1 MATQINGN
9 IFRKKLSPT
18 FDKYLRLI
26 VYRVEPTTP
35 QWAPHQKSQ
44 LLGTRSVIWK
54 QLEDEEGRGSDPGVS
69 GKLETS
75 GETARG
81 CYLFCS
87 CLTFLSLCLRLSE
100 EVTHWSGIIAS
111 LKHNSSTNN
120 SKFSQLFSILNF
132 SRHLLTDQIFTTMLC
147 KPNKIC
153 VQIMEHRIK

>member
-54 QLEDEEGRGSDPGVS
+54 QLEERRGVS

-100 EVTHWSGIIAS
+100 EVTHTLVWHHCQ
-111 LKHNSSTNN
+111 LKAQFFHQQFKISN
-120 SKFSQLFSILNF
+120 FSQLFSILNF

>member
-35 QWAPHQKSQ
+35 RPPMGAPSEVSITGHAI
-44 LLGTRSVIWK
+44 RY
-54 QLEDEEGRGSDPGVS
+54 LEAAGGEEGRGSDPGVS

-100 EVTHWSGIIAS
+100 EVTHTLVWHHCQ
-111 LKHNSSTNN
+111 LKAQFFHQQFKIETFHNY
-120 SKFSQLFSILNF
+120 
-132 SRHLLTDQIFTTMLC
+132 SRF
-147 KPNKIC
+147 
-153 VQIMEHRIK
+153 

>member
-18 FDKYLRLI
+18 FDKYLCLI

-54 QLEDEEGRGSDPGVS
+54 QLGDEEGRGVS

-100 EVTHWSGIIAS
+100 EVTHTHWSGNIAS
-111 LKHNSSTNN
+111 IKHNSSTNN
-120 SKFSQLFSILNF
+120 SNFSQLFSILNF
-132 SRHLLTDQIFTTMLC
+132 SRHLLTDQIFTT
-147 KPNKIC
+147 NKIC

>member
-1 MATQINGN
+1 MDPPSEVSITGHAI
-9 IFRKKLSPT
+9 R
-18 FDKYLRLI
+18 YL
-26 VYRVEPTTP
+26 E
-35 QWAPHQKSQ
+35 AA
-44 LLGTRSVIWK
+44 G
-54 QLEDEEGRGSDPGVS
+54 GGGSDPGVS

-100 EVTHWSGIIAS
+100 EVTHTHWSGNIAS
-111 LKHNSSTNN
+111 IKHNSSTNN
-120 SKFSQLFSILNF
+120 SNFSQLFSILNF